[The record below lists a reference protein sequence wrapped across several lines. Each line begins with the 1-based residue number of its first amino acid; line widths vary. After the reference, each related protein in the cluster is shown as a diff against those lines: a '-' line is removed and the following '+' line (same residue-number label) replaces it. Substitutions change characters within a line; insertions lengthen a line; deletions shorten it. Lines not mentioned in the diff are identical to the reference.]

1 MSKGVLYDGT
11 RCIGCRACSVA
22 CKSWNRK
29 PEDPEEK
36 VSVEGGIEGKAV
48 LSYKTYTFM
57 RYREVGE
64 GDDLKWAFVKIQCM
78 HCEHPACVTACIV
91 GALRK
96 NEETGAV
103 SYDRG
108 ACIGC
113 RYCMVACPFGIPT
126 YEWDRP
132 SPWIKKCT
140 FCADRQDGNDSEPA
154 GTLHPACISA
164 CPTGALTFFEGTED
178 ISGREQAIEEARR
191 RFDKAVADGQPDR
204 YWKNDNGDYHIY
216 GEHEVGGTSW
226 VYINSVAP
234 EELDLPDVTDESV
247 PENAHK
253 AMGTLPYYAVG
264 VIGLMGAVYW
274 VTKRKQKIA
283 AGAHGKKEG

>member
-11 RCIGCRACSVA
+11 RCIGCRGCSVA

-29 PEDPEEK
+29 PDDPEEK

-64 GDDLKWAFVKIQCM
+64 GDDLKWAFCKIQCM
-78 HCEHPACVTACIV
+78 HCEHPACESACIV
-91 GALRK
+91 GALKK

-103 SYDRG
+103 TYDRG

-140 FCADRQDGNDSEPA
+140 FCSDRQEGNDTEPA
-154 GTLHPACISA
+154 GTLHPACVTA
-164 CPTGALTFFEGTED
+164 CPTGALEFGD
-178 ISGREQAIEEARR
+178 REELIEKAEAR
-191 RFDKAVADGQPDR
+191 FAANPDR
-204 YWKNDNGDYHIY
+204 YWRDENGDHHIY
-216 GEHEVGGTSW
+216 GQHEVGGTSW
-226 VYINSVAP
+226 MYIHSVSSAD
-234 EELDLPDVTDESV
+234 LDLPEVTDEPV

-283 AGAHGKKEG
+283 AGARDKKEG